1 MSGTKGRNQ
10 KECDIASVRNP
21 TVKTVLNP
29 PSKMLIKCD
38 DDAGSRKLGPR

>member
-29 PSKMLIKCD
+29 PSKLLFQYD